1 MSITS
6 SILPTFALDCKESP
20 HCLLHLTTS
29 EWRRCKANSIYVS
42 GLFKSHITSFDNVVM
57 GCNVVAPLKK
67 STSHGMSVVWKE
79 LNLSETKGGYV
90 IITTSTNDLSDL
102 IENHNLILID
112 GMNGCQDT
120 QVKSTKSK
128 MSGYVLL
135 AVMHL
140 DKTLEKKGFKWGRKQ
155 YDIVKS
161 CKKNIITLCN
171 NHNGSCGEYFS
182 WGNKGNYGMEHKSS
196 VGSYVTR
203 PGVKSSLNSAFIEQM
218 INTELQS
225 SILKVGKILPSLPK
239 VIAPVIGVA
248 HQIQLNTNDINIT
261 ERYGSN
267 VGIWQSSVGINAV
280 TKEMHTEDDVT
291 YTTISVPRQEF
302 VSTDRHYHFMFQ
314 FGQKYNVSLPLT
326 GGTTLLFSGKFL
338 THRQTC
344 NVHETTND
352 ELFINF
358 ASYGCKRL
366 YSHIRQSFIR
376 NTVFIKNN

>member
-1 MSITS
+1 
-6 SILPTFALDCKESP
+6 
-20 HCLLHLTTS
+20 
-29 EWRRCKANSIYVS
+29 
-42 GLFKSHITSFDNVVM
+42 
-57 GCNVVAPLKK
+57 
-67 STSHGMSVVWKE
+67 
-79 LNLSETKGGYV
+79 
-90 IITTSTNDLSDL
+90 
-102 IENHNLILID
+102 
-112 GMNGCQDT
+112 
-120 QVKSTKSK
+120 
-128 MSGYVLL
+128 
-135 AVMHL
+135 
-140 DKTLEKKGFKWGRKQ
+140 
-155 YDIVKS
+155 
-161 CKKNIITLCN
+161 
-171 NHNGSCGEYFS
+171 
-182 WGNKGNYGMEHKSS
+182 MEHKSS

-248 HQIQLNTNDINIT
+248 HQLQLNTNDINIT

-314 FGQKYNVSLPLT
+314 FGQKYNVSLPLIA
-326 GGTTLLFSGKFL
+326 GTTLLFSGKFL

-358 ASYGCKRL
+358 AWM
-366 YSHIRQSFIR
+366 
-376 NTVFIKNN
+376 